1 MDSYFVQ
8 KIAKII
14 LLVNYSNDSSD
25 LSEKNIVSFQYH
37 SSIVLVREKVGRKNF
52 LQLLCFTEAAL
63 SNVSREEK
71 KVNM

>member
-14 LLVNYSNDSSD
+14 LLVNYSND
-25 LSEKNIVSFQYH
+25 
-37 SSIVLVREKVGRKNF
+37 SIVLVREKVGRKNF